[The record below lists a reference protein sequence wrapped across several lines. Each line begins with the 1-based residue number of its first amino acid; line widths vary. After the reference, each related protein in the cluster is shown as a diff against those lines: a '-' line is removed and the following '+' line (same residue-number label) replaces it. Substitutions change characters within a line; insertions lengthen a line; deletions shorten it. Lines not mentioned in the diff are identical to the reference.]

1 MVNRLLRFCS
11 VFSNLGLFMTS
22 NTLSAARRAVEIE
35 AKGMAALIEALS
47 GTLGEALTKA
57 VATIQAA
64 TGRVIVSGMG
74 KSGHIARKIAATLAS
89 TGTPSS
95 FVHPAEASHGDLGMI
110 TSDDVVVMLSNSG
123 ESAELKDMLNYC
135 ARFSVPMIA
144 ITANA
149 ESTMGRAADIVLKLP
164 SVQEACPNG
173 LAPTTSTLL
182 QLALGDAMAMALLE
196 AKGFSAD
203 DFRNYHPGGKL
214 GAQIKHAR
222 DIMHQGGELPL
233 VANGTLLSVALPVLS
248 EKKFGCLGVRNDKG
262 VLIGMVTDGDLRRN
276 LGPDLMMRSVEEVM
290 TNDPTTITGN
300 MLAAEVIELINTK
313 RITAVFV
320 VDETHKPVGLIH
332 IHDLLREGVS

>member
-1 MVNRLLRFCS
+1 
-11 VFSNLGLFMTS
+11 MTK
-22 NTLSAARRAVEIE
+22 NTVSAARRAIEIE
-35 AKGMAALIEALS
+35 TRGMTDLIEALD
-47 GTLGEALTKA
+47 GTLGDALTRA
-57 VATIQAA
+57 VDTILVAS
-64 TGRVIVSGMG
+64 GRVIVSGMG
-74 KSGHIARKIAATLAS
+74 KSGHIARKIAATMAS
-89 TGTPSS
+89 TGTPAS

-110 TSDDVVVMLSNSG
+110 TPNDVVIMLSNSG

-149 ESTMGRAADIVLKLP
+149 ASTMGRSADIVLQLP
-164 SVQEACPNG
+164 KVQEACPNG

-222 DIMHQGGELPL
+222 DIMHHGKELPL
-233 VANGTLLSVALPVLS
+233 AVEGTLLSVAIPILS
-248 EKKFGCLGVRNDKG
+248 EKKFGCLGVVDANG
-262 VLIGMVTDGDLRRN
+262 TLIGIVTDGDLRRH
-276 LGPDLMMRSVEEVM
+276 LGPELTSRKVENVM
-290 TNDPTTITGN
+290 TKNPTTVHGN
-300 MLAAEVIELINTK
+300 MLAAEVIEIINTK

-320 VDETHKPVGLIH
+320 LDEMRKPVGLIH

>member
-1 MVNRLLRFCS
+1 
-11 VFSNLGLFMTS
+11 MTS
-22 NTLSAARRAVEIE
+22 RSITSARKTLTIE
-35 AKGMAALIEALS
+35 TQGMNALAAALDHD
-47 GTLGEALTKA
+47 LGANLVCA
-57 VATIQAA
+57 VDVILKA

-74 KSGHIARKIAATLAS
+74 KSGHIARKIAATMAS
-89 TGTPSS
+89 TGTPAS

-110 TSDDVVVMLSNSG
+110 TTSDVVVMLSNSG

-149 ESTMGRAADIVLKLP
+149 TSTMGRAADITLQIPK
-164 SVQEACPNG
+164 VQEACPNG

-182 QLALGDAMAMALLE
+182 QLALGDALAMALLE

-222 DIMHQGGELPL
+222 DIMHMGDELPL
-233 VANGTLLSVALPVLS
+233 CSVGDKLRDAVPAMT
-248 EKKFGCLGVRNDKG
+248 ERKFGCIGVKAANG
-262 VLIGMVTDGDLRRN
+262 NLVGMITDGDLRRHI
-276 LGPDLMMRSVEEVM
+276 GSDLWSRAVEDVM
-290 TNDPTTITGN
+290 THNPTTIHGD

-320 VDETHKPVGLIH
+320 VDENKKPTGLIH

>member
-1 MVNRLLRFCS
+1 
-11 VFSNLGLFMTS
+11 MTS
-22 NTLSAARRAVEIE
+22 NTLSAARRAIQIE
-35 AKGMAALIEALS
+35 TKGMTSLIEALD
-47 GTLGEALTKA
+47 GALGHALTKA
-57 VATIQAA
+57 VETIAA
-64 TGRVIVSGMG
+64 ASGRVIVSGMG
-74 KSGHIARKIAATLAS
+74 KSGHIARKIASTMAS
-89 TGTPSS
+89 TGTPAA

-110 TSDDVVVMLSNSG
+110 TTNDVVIMLSNSG

-149 ESTMGRAADIVLKLP
+149 DSTMGRSADIVLQLP
-164 SVQEACPNG
+164 KVQEACPNG

-182 QLALGDAMAMALLE
+182 QLALGDAVAMALLE

-222 DIMHQGGELPL
+222 DIMHRGNELPL
-233 VANGTLLSVALPVLS
+233 ATNGTLLSDAIPILS
-248 EKKFGCLGVRNDKG
+248 EKKFGCLGVIDADDI
-262 VLIGMVTDGDLRRN
+262 LIGIVTDGDLRRH
-276 LGPDLMMRSVEEVM
+276 LGPDLTSRSVEDIM
-290 TNDPTTITGN
+290 TKNPTTVHGD
-300 MLAAEVIELINTK
+300 MLAAEVIEIINSK

-320 VDETHKPVGLIH
+320 LDESRKPVGLIH

>member
-1 MVNRLLRFCS
+1 MK
-11 VFSNLGLFMTS
+11 FMTK
-22 NTLSAARRAVEIE
+22 NIVSAARRAIEIE
-35 AKGMAALIEALS
+35 ARGLTALINALD
-47 GTLGEALTKA
+47 GTLGDALNRA
-57 VATIQAA
+57 VDTILAA
-64 TGRVIVSGMG
+64 SGRVIVSGMG
-74 KSGHIARKIAATLAS
+74 KSGHIARKIAATMAS
-89 TGTPSS
+89 TGTPAS

-110 TSDDVVVMLSNSG
+110 TPNDVVIMLSNSG

-149 ESTMGRAADIVLKLP
+149 ASTMGRSADIVLQLP
-164 SVQEACPNG
+164 KVQEACPNG

-182 QLALGDAMAMALLE
+182 QLALGDAIAMALLE

-222 DIMHQGGELPL
+222 DIMHHGNELPL
-233 VANGTLLSVALPVLS
+233 AVNGTTLSAAIPILS
-248 EKKFGCLGVRNDKG
+248 ERKFGCLGVVDSTG
-262 VLIGMVTDGDLRRN
+262 TLIGMVTDGDLRRHI
-276 LGPDLMMRSVEEVM
+276 GPDLAARRVEDVM
-290 TNDPTTITGN
+290 TKNPTTVHGD
-300 MLAAEVIELINTK
+300 MLAAEVIEIINTK

-320 VDETHKPVGLIH
+320 LDEMQKPVGLIH

>member
-1 MVNRLLRFCS
+1 
-11 VFSNLGLFMTS
+11 MTS
-22 NTLSAARRAVEIE
+22 TTVSAARRAITIE
-35 AKGMAALIEALS
+35 ASGMAALIKALD
-47 GTLGEALTKA
+47 GPLGNTLDKA
-57 VATIQAA
+57 VAAILAA
-64 TGRVIVSGMG
+64 SGRVIVSGMG

-89 TGTPSS
+89 TGTPAS

-110 TSDDVVVMLSNSG
+110 TTNDVVIMLSNSG

-149 ESTMGRAADIVLKLP
+149 ASTMGRSADIVLQLP
-164 SVQEACPNG
+164 SAQEACPNG

-182 QLALGDAMAMALLE
+182 QLALGDAIAMALLE

-214 GAQIKHAR
+214 GAQIKHAH
-222 DIMHQGGELPL
+222 DIMHRGAELPL
-233 VANGTLLSVALPVLS
+233 ARMGTLLAVAIPTLS
-248 EKKFGCLGVRNDKG
+248 EKKFGCLGVTDDAG
-262 VLIGMVTDGDLRRN
+262 VLVGMITDGDLRRN
-276 LGPDLMMRSVEEVM
+276 LAMDFMSRKVEDIM
-290 TNDPTTITGN
+290 TRNATTVHGD
-300 MLAAEVIELINTK
+300 MLAAEVIELINNR

-320 VDETHKPVGLIH
+320 VDQSRKPVGLIH